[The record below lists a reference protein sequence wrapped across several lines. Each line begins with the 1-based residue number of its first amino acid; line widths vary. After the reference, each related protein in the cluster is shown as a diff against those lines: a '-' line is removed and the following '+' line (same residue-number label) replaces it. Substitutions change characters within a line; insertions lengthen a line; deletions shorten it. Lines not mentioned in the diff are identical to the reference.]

1 MTTTAH
7 LVFCTNYNGVYVGFE
22 EGVEVT
28 SKMEDVC
35 DDISCTLPSMTYDM
49 VDKFDKSL
57 TDEQVKELTDKATKM
72 FADAGLDVVVEGL
85 EYDHYSS

>member
-1 MTTTAH
+1 MTNAH
-7 LVFCTNYNGVYVGFE
+7 LVFCTRYNGVYVGFE

-49 VDKFDKSL
+49 VEKFDYDLSDK
-57 TDEQVKELTDKATKM
+57 QVKELTDKATQM
-72 FADAGLDVVVEGL
+72 FADAGLDVIVEGL
-85 EYDHYSS
+85 EYDPYSS